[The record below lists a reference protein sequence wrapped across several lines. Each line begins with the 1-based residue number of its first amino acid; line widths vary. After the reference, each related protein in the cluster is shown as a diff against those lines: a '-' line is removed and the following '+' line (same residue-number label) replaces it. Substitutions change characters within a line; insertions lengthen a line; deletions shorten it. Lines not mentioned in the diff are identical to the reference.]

1 MDGLG
6 MFAVLSC
13 RAAMRPYLCRIA
25 VRQPFSF
32 GITVRSADG
41 WVWMCP
47 RERAHPPDHETE
59 VR

>member
-1 MDGLG
+1 

-13 RAAMRPYLCRIA
+13 RAAMRPYLCRIV